1 MKKNISVVKCFDLL
15 TIKTVHEIS
24 ERLKDWNIINIIS
37 FGLCMISQRWID
49 CILYYNVNQ
58 SNGIS
63 IIWWLFENRDFILQ
77 RLKILLIVE
86 VDHLLMTWKTFDRM
100 LLRLWENFFSWAKNL
115 DAENTFKKYY
125 DLCTKYNVCRKYPE
139 KPGSITLKLKK
150 KLWNYL
156 VAIVTQ
162 VYSAVCNQSR
172 GINNALEFFSS
183 T

>member
-115 DAENTFKKYY
+115 DAEILLKSTMICVQNIMFVENILKNQALLLSNWKKNMKLPSSNRYSS
-125 DLCTKYNVCRKYPE
+125 VQCR
-139 KPGSITLKLKK
+139 L
-150 KLWNYL
+150 
-156 VAIVTQ
+156 
-162 VYSAVCNQSR
+162 
-172 GINNALEFFSS
+172 
-183 T
+183 